1 MNLQTISVDN
11 VKFSVARIGEGFPTI
26 MVHGNRDRK
35 EVLYEL
41 ANSLQCDLGG
51 EYVLVDLRGHGDSE
65 KVKHGYTIDKFVEDL
80 YGICSALG
88 FSKINYIGHSLGSTI
103 GIRLASKYPTLINRL
118 VLMSAAAS
126 FKIGFE
132 RPAFSR
138 NEFRHQLEETNQR
151 AYKFFFSADYP
162 EISKKILNN
171 WLNVDFD
178 VHMEMIKL
186 KHPNLTED
194 ARMIQCKTLI
204 LTGNKDKA
212 TTVEDGKKL
221 SELIE
226 KGKFAVIPGSHY
238 MFLEN
243 PNAVEKII
251 KEFLTNEFKNSDN

>member
-1 MNLQTISVDN
+1 
-11 VKFSVARIGEGFPTI
+11 
-26 MVHGNRDRK
+26 
-35 EVLYEL
+35 
-41 ANSLQCDLGG
+41 
-51 EYVLVDLRGHGDSE
+51 
-65 KVKHGYTIDKFVEDL
+65 
-80 YGICSALG
+80 
-88 FSKINYIGHSLGSTI
+88 
-103 GIRLASKYPTLINRL
+103 
-118 VLMSAAAS
+118 
-126 FKIGFE
+126 
-132 RPAFSR
+132 
-138 NEFRHQLEETNQR
+138 
-151 AYKFFFSADYP
+151 
-162 EISKKILNN
+162 
-171 WLNVDFD
+171 
-178 VHMEMIKL
+178 MEMIKL

>member
-1 MNLQTISVDN
+1 MMNISEIFEMDEISCLISEIEK
-11 VKFSVARIGEGFPTI
+11 KFEGESVPNI
-26 MVHGNRDRK
+26 RK
-35 EVLYEL
+35 NIKNLFSQNISYEKCYQISKALSNNNIYEV
-41 ANSLQCDLGG
+41 
-51 EYVLVDLRGHGDSE
+51 R
-65 KVKHGYTIDKFVEDL
+65 F
-80 YGICSALG
+80 
-88 FSKINYIGHSLGSTI
+88 
-103 GIRLASKYPTLINRL
+103 LASKYPTLINRL

-151 AYKFFFSADYP
+151 AYKFFFSDDYP